1 MEQTNEKL
9 LKLLKRRG
17 LYNLV
22 TELEGD
28 SGFLEDWKKRTE
40 AQWKD
45 ELQLLGNPSGFSDIY
60 NCLHPQS
67 ESS

>member
-1 MEQTNEKL
+1 MEQINEKL

-40 AQWKD
+40 AQWK
-45 ELQLLGNPSGFSDIY
+45 EFYGLAGVDIY